1 MTTINDTYINA
12 LLADAAYVDD
22 LLTGMT
28 GAQLT
33 SRLADRLTQPLA
45 KYVGDNFTVV
55 TQESKDGLLE
65 SSFDATVW
73 RGNADTAYAGQV
85 YVSMRGTQE
94 LMDFVNDGDLA
105 ALDLQRPS
113 FIQSGALQ

>member
-1 MTTINDTYINA
+1 MTTINDAYINA
-12 LLADAAYVDD
+12 LLADASYVDD
-22 LLTGMT
+22 LRNESLE
-28 GAQLT
+28 
-33 SRLADRLTQPLA
+33 ADLKARLTQPLA